1 METGAMI
8 DTSFDAIL
16 NAQRIIYSA
25 LRPLPKQIRD
35 RVLRNVMET
44 LNSER
49 APLRQV
55 EKPK

>member
-1 METGAMI
+1 MI
-8 DTSFDAIL
+8 DTTFDAIL